1 MHPFPAILIGG
12 PPHSGKSVLVY
23 SLTHALRQRAIAHYV
38 LRACP
43 DGEGDWSNEAEQ
55 QHVRFLRHKGT
66 FTPDFVSQVTTH
78 LQRRHLPLLVDVG
91 GKPKPDQ
98 EVMFSHCTHA
108 VLLIGRDSQD
118 PDSYQAALAE
128 WRERMA
134 RQGVLIIAELIS
146 DLAAENELA
155 ATEPLLHGT
164 LARLERGQTASGPAF
179 TALVAKL
186 TRLLA
191 VDEAE
196 MARYHLRQAPVELS
210 LNLPALAKTVGDA
223 LARNEPD
230 YGRWQPSHLAYLQ
243 DYLPAAKPLA
253 LYGRA
258 PVWLYAYLGL
268 LAAPAD
274 IWLFDVRL
282 GWIQPPRLSRLA
294 ETPPP
299 ILDFHLTHHDDH
311 ILLTINTQAQY
322 LTIEDIADTTLPG
335 LKGQKG
341 LIISGKLPNWLWLAV
356 ARHYANDVPWLA
368 IYYPQLKGGI
378 VIHSEENQ
386 YELGQLIPI
395 RRKTIN

>member
-23 SLTHALRQRAIAHYV
+23 SLTHALRQRTVAHYV

-66 FTPDFVSQVTTH
+66 FTSEFVSQVTTH
-78 LQRRHLPLLVDVG
+78 LRKRHLPLLVDVG

-108 VLLIGRDSQD
+108 ILLISRNPEDTNSD
-118 PDSYQAALAE
+118 QAALTE
-128 WRERMA
+128 WRDRMA
-134 RQGVLIIAELIS
+134 RQGVPIIAELVS
-146 DLAAENELA
+146 DLAGENELV

-164 LARLERGQTASGPAF
+164 LAKLERGQMASGPAF
-179 TALVAKL
+179 TALVDRL
-186 TRLLA
+186 THLLA

-196 MARYHLRQAPVELS
+196 MARHHLRQAPVELS
-210 LNLPALAKTVGDA
+210 LDLPALAETLQAGLSLRQRD
-223 LARNEPD
+223 N
-230 YGRWQPSHLAYLQ
+230 GRWQSNHLPHLQ

-282 GWIQPPRLSRLA
+282 GWIQPPQLSRLA
-294 ETPPP
+294 EPAASAVPNWDLQVTQE
-299 ILDFHLTHHDDH
+299 DDH
-311 ILLTINTQAQY
+311 SLLTINTKAQY
-322 LTIEDIADTTLPG
+322 LAIKDVAGAVLPDP
-335 LKGQKG
+335 KGQKG
-341 LIISGKLPNWLWLAV
+341 LIISGKLPNWLWVAV
-356 ARHYANDVPWLA
+356 ARHYATQVPWVA
-368 IYYPQLKGGI
+368 VHYPQLKAGI
-378 VIHSEENQ
+378 VIGSQEDIYQPGH
-386 YELGQLIPI
+386 LI
-395 RRKTIN
+395 KMQ